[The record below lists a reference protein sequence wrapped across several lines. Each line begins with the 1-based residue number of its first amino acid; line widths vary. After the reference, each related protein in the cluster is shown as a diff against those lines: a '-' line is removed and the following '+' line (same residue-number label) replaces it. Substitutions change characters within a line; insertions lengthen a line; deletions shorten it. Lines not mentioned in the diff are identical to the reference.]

1 MRCPP
6 NGNQASDRSRSTPAG
21 TRSTLPAGREVDA
34 VLVPGAEPAGPAA
47 GYVHPRHHQVLAA
60 DAADEVDG
68 ALDQHPPEVG
78 LLALAEQLR
87 PDHDGHLGA
96 GFD

>member
-1 MRCPP
+1 M
-6 NGNQASDRSRSTPAG
+6 
-21 TRSTLPAGREVDA
+21 LI
-34 VLVPGAEPAGPAA
+34 PGAEPAGPAA

-68 ALDQHPPEVG
+68 ALDQHPPEVC

-87 PDHDGHLGA
+87 SGLDGHLGA
-96 GFD
+96 GFDQLGELPVGQALENRQGAELLDPHQIVAR